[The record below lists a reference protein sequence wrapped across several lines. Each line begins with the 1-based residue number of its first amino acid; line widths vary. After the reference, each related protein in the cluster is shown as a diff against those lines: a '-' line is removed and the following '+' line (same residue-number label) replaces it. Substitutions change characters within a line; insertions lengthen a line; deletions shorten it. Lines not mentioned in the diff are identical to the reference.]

1 MLQRDVSYS
10 TWKEKNKKQ
19 KKQQIILFIINRHG
33 CCHRLVAQINR
44 KQTATEIALSLEKT
58 QDLCKAQMQI

>member
-19 KKQQIILFIINRHG
+19 KNNRSSFSLSTDVDVAIDCGTAQQ
-33 CCHRLVAQINR
+33 
-44 KQTATEIALSLEKT
+44 
-58 QDLCKAQMQI
+58 